1 MPTENNIAGSYEAHT
16 TGRAFDCFGE
26 DCYCGGDREC
36 LTCEGSGWAYMTTT
50 PCDYCDG
57 PVVVAMGVRPT
68 WSLPTL
74 ESALCDDCERERG
87 R

>member
-1 MPTENNIAGSYEAHT
+1 MGKEQTREGLNAVTLKNALWETLGDIRSGDCEPAVADSIASQA
-16 TGRAFDCFGE
+16 
-26 DCYCGGDREC
+26 REI
-36 LTCEGSGWAYMTTT
+36 LRTM
-50 PCDYCDG
+50 
-57 PVVVAMGVRPT
+57 VVAMGVRPT